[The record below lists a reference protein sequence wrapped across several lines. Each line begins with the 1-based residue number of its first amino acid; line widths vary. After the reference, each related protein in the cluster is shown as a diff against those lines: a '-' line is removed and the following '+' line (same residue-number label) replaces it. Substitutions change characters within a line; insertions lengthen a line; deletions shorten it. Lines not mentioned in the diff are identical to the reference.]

1 MEWYQQKMM
10 VILAAQSRS
19 VVNALEFVSTD
30 LKLPQFSDVAAT
42 VKFIRMIDDSDILN
56 SQNRFAKEFKSV
68 MKPEKKM
75 LRPFLGEVKG
85 YLIGLKLN
93 GIPLHQSPRKT
104 TVLGF
109 SAAIT
114 SIISIYDEVV
124 PTKYI
129 SYLSTYRPSEDH
141 IELTFNIVRSRD
153 RWNNNPT
160 AC

>member
-1 MEWYQQKMM
+1 
-10 VILAAQSRS
+10 
-19 VVNALEFVSTD
+19 
-30 LKLPQFSDVAAT
+30 
-42 VKFIRMIDDSDILN
+42 
-56 SQNRFAKEFKSV
+56 
-68 MKPEKKM
+68 M
-75 LRPFLGEVKG
+75 LRPLLGEVKG

-114 SIISIYDEVV
+114 SIISIYYEFVA
-124 PTKYI
+124 TKYI
-129 SYLSTYRPSEDH
+129 TYLSTYRLSQDH

-160 AC
+160 ACQFRAAYRNDIKPQNTGNAVAQEDVTILDVCGLNTSLS